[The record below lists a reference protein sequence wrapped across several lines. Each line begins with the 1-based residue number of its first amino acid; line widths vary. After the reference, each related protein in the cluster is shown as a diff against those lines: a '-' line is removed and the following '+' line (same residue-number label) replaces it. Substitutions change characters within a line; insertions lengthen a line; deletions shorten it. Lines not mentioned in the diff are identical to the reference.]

1 MTNNQ
6 CKIWTDFAAK
16 RVTCSVM
23 SYGSFDVLDSPRAGG
38 SYVIDQL
45 AADWCECN
53 HDTESRRVKARLT
66 TWLID
71 RRLKQDLPPYVDI
84 QRINEMTLPLC
95 LSILDRCERLLRK
108 LASYSNPIINITQS
122 ADTVPELL
130 AWSESVD
137 TDELAHL
144 ISMLQSSGYVI
155 VSGQSISITESDR
168 LRIQELDQA
177 DRPKLGF

>member
-1 MTNNQ
+1 MTNSQ
-6 CKIWTDFAAK
+6 CKIWPDFAAN

-23 SYGSFDVLDSPRAGG
+23 SSGSFDVLDSPRAGG

-45 AADWCECN
+45 AADWCECKD
-53 HDTESRRVKARLT
+53 DTESRRVKARLT

-108 LASYSNPIINITQS
+108 LGSYSVPIINITQS
-122 ADTVPELL
+122 IDIMSELL

-137 TDELAHL
+137 TGELTHL
-144 ISMLQSSGYVI
+144 ISLLQRDGYVHFN
-155 VSGQSISITESDR
+155 GKSISVTETGR
-168 LRIQELDQA
+168 LHIQELD
-177 DRPKLGF
+177 DGPGPKIGF